1 MVSNSEN
8 EFNVQGYPKSIKGLQ
23 ERVKNYS
30 QKTAVRYTSVW
41 NKLLKK
47 YDQQENILVN
57 PEKSIETVVTNIISE
72 YSNNEFRDSTFR
84 QYRASII
91 YRLCIILNEQ
101 QSEGGKKIIS
111 LPKIAR
117 IFESLKNVEAINAD
131 KKQPR
136 RSSSSKAKYF
146 PKDLYEHV
154 QKTQNEAIGS
164 KLGVMLKWFLEANI
178 YIGLRPV
185 EWLSLRLACDVESK
199 CLCLVVD
206 NGKNSNGRANGDF
219 RIMDLLET
227 DRDKLKRQ
235 LRVILGFKR
244 LLDIELEKK
253 ARKFLADMSSE
264 TGKQYQLYI
273 SSKEPD
279 QYLYETVG
287 VLRETI
293 NGINAE
299 TKYVHGVQNSNDI
312 LIHNELTINGIK
324 PMNGTETVD
333 GINSEHGQT
342 HGAKTQN
349 QLNSVSD
356 LDRQG
361 RLTINGIETDDGKKI
376 HGAPI
381 NTANGIKPV
390 NGIETANGFNSDNGI
405 ETANGFNPDNGINTG
420 DGIGGG
426 RNTHLKSISQ
436 SKVISQSETISRE
449 FSFSQKST
457 AQLNSVDGE
466 NTGHSNEIHGAPNL
480 SDFGLNTVGG
490 NNSIDGNNN
499 SDNGLNAVLLSAF
512 NTAVVESYVDRW
524 GTIQYAICQSYMDS
538 LQSKLYRICNEFY
551 KNKKIGLP
559 EEIELNK
566 MNATIYSTRHQAVA
580 NRKKAKWK
588 LDEIAGWFGHASIDT
603 ASRHYGRAGRA
614 WGELPQYRTSKY
626 SVELVRIREAVLEQE
641 LTPMTDE
648 ELMNEVMPDQYLD
661 DLI

>member
-30 QKTAVRYTSVW
+30 QRTVVRYTSVW

-57 PEKSIETVVTNIISE
+57 PEKSIEIVVTNIISE

-219 RIMDLLET
+219 RVMDLLET
-227 DRDKLKRQ
+227 DREKLKRQ

-253 ARKFLADMSSE
+253 ARKFLADMSRE
-264 TGKQYQLYI
+264 TGRQYQLYI

-279 QYLYETVG
+279 QYLYEAVG
-287 VLRETI
+287 VSRETI

-299 TKYVHGVQNSNDI
+299 NKYIHGVQNSNDI
-312 LIHNELTINGIK
+312 LIRNESTINGIK
-324 PMNGTETVD
+324 SVNGIGDTAN
-333 GINSEHGQT
+333 GNNSEHGQI
-342 HGAKTQN
+342 HGVKTQN
-349 QLNSVSD
+349 QLNSGNG
-356 LDRQG
+356 LDRQD
-361 RLTINGIETDDGKKI
+361 RLANNGIETDNGKI
-376 HGAPI
+376 HGAPTI
-381 NTANGIKPV
+381 
-390 NGIETANGFNSDNGI
+390 TANGFNSDNGI
-405 ETANGFNPDNGINTG
+405 ETDDGFNPDNGINTG
-420 DGIGGG
+420 DGIGG
-426 RNTHLKSISQ
+426 RKTRILNQSVKLK
-436 SKVISQSETISRE
+436 
-449 FSFSQKST
+449 
-457 AQLNSVDGE
+457 
-466 NTGHSNEIHGAPNL
+466 
-480 SDFGLNTVGG
+480 
-490 NNSIDGNNN
+490 
-499 SDNGLNAVLLSAF
+499 
-512 NTAVVESYVDRW
+512 
-524 GTIQYAICQSYMDS
+524 
-538 LQSKLYRICNEFY
+538 
-551 KNKKIGLP
+551 
-559 EEIELNK
+559 
-566 MNATIYSTRHQAVA
+566 
-580 NRKKAKWK
+580 
-588 LDEIAGWFGHASIDT
+588 
-603 ASRHYGRAGRA
+603 
-614 WGELPQYRTSKY
+614 
-626 SVELVRIREAVLEQE
+626 
-641 LTPMTDE
+641 
-648 ELMNEVMPDQYLD
+648 
-661 DLI
+661 